1 MPPPSKFL
9 VKEYLTMAKENE
21 AVWALLIVLG
31 VTVFL
36 EFYL

>member
-1 MPPPSKFL
+1 MSRPSKFL
-9 VKEYLTMAKENE
+9 VKEYLTIAKENE
-21 AVWALLIVLG
+21 AVCAPLIVLG

>member
-1 MPPPSKFL
+1 MSRPSKFL
-9 VKEYLTMAKENE
+9 VKQYLTMAKENE
-21 AVWALLIVLG
+21 AVWALLVVLG